1 MGRASLALRLGAR
14 RFVWCAP
21 VLALPPARMQL
32 PFCFARAGALGPR
45 RACPCALALAARASP
60 EMAVGVAARRDDLA
74 GCQNEE
80 ANPQCMA
87 RCKKFTAQYG
97 EIICGAISH
106 CSTLRQ
112 LRKVDDTA
120 EAHWDCPACTE
131 KLETWDA
138 FLSHYETCGALP
150 AEGPCTH
157 EVIDPYGHTLVGSC
171 E

>member
-1 MGRASLALRLGAR
+1 MN
-14 RFVWCAP
+14 P
-21 VLALPPARMQL
+21 PPAPPDIGTLDEYLLMTRHPNRQYFYDSTLCSQCLDRKEITNLRGCETCDLMI
-32 PFCFARAGALGPR
+32 CNS
-45 RACPCALALAARASP
+45 CA
-60 EMAVGVAARRDDLA
+60 AVTHT
-74 GCQNEE
+74 NEE
-80 ANPQCMA
+80 ANPKCGE

-112 LRKVDDTA
+112 LRNVDATA

-131 KLETWDA
+131 KLPTWDA

-150 AEGPCTH
+150 AEDPCTR
-157 EVIDPYGHTLVGSC
+157 EVIDPYGHTLVASC